1 MVYMIK
7 NLKVSNKTDIS
18 KFLSYILRHKPSQ
31 FGIKLD
37 EYGFA
42 DMDEVIKVLKKKF
55 SNIGEEMLKR
65 LVEEDKQARFQIK
78 EGKIRAR
85 YGHSIDIK
93 PLGEVENIPGILYH
107 GTARRFLS
115 SILKEGLKPKG
126 RKFVHLSL
134 NLEEAIRVGRRKD
147 VSVVILKIDVKKARQ
162 EGIKFWREERV
173 VLAPFIPSHCLSIFK
188 KLRTK

>member
-1 MVYMIK
+1 MIK
-7 NLKVSNKTDIS
+7 NLKVAGKKDIS
-18 KFLSYILRHKPSQ
+18 KFLSYILRHNPSR
-31 FGIKLD
+31 FRIKLD

-42 DMDEVIKVLKKKF
+42 DMDEVVRILKKKF
-55 SNIGEEMLKR
+55 SNIGEKMLKR
-65 LVEEDKQARFQIK
+65 LVEEDEQARFQIK
-78 EGKIRAR
+78 KGKIRAR

-93 PLGEVENIPGILYH
+93 PLGEMENIPDILYH
-107 GTARRFLS
+107 GTAKRFLS

-147 VSVVILKIDVKKARQ
+147 VSVVILKIDVKKAKQ
-162 EGIKFWREERV
+162 EGIKFWREEKV